1 MNHHRQKKTMKHIVR
16 LIAFTSPLLLF
27 SCPLLLFNGCVD
39 YSDAT
44 TAVSVKVQLQMPAE
58 FTKGS
63 DFEGHTVH
71 LSLNGTTTQTATTDA
86 NGMVE
91 FSHLIPDVYDLSTSW
106 DISDAEY
113 ESLTG
118 EKPQGSG
125 CTVSG
130 SINSTFIKDEGSVIT
145 LPTNVAV
152 KRDIVISKIASA
164 GSKDQNNRYYMAGKY
179 MELYNQSSDT
189 TDISA
194 LYIGLLDSTN
204 PQPFTLANLHDAYN
218 DSVVLVKQVFQIPEG
233 AKPIAPGQAVVLTNS
248 ATDHSDVS
256 ATEQDLRDA
265 DYEAKDP
272 TGNTINNPHTP
283 ALLSI
288 YSSTGNGAT
297 MNLVQGGPC
306 GIIIF
311 RTDEDIKSWQKTY
324 AYGKT
329 TGSQLYL
336 LVPKRVILDGV
347 DYMKNKPTGIDLS
360 AKRLYNDIDA
370 GFTHINAYNGWTGEV
385 VYRRT
390 AKVMPNG
397 QKILTDTNN
406 SSNDFKV
413 STTIKPREYDDE
425 N

>member
-1 MNHHRQKKTMKHIVR
+1 MKYIVR
-16 LIAFTSPLLLF
+16 LFAFIRPLLLFNSPLLLFTSPLLLF
-27 SCPLLLFNGCVD
+27 NGCID

-58 FTKGS
+58 FTKGN
-63 DFEGHTVH
+63 DFEGHTVQ
-71 LSLNGTTTQTATTDA
+71 LSFKGTTMQATTDA

-91 FSHLIPDVYDLSTSW
+91 FNNLIPDVYDLSTSW
-106 DISDAEY
+106 DISDAQY
-113 ESLTG
+113 ELLTG

-130 SINSTFIKDEGSVIT
+130 SINSTFIKDNGSVIT
-145 LPTNVAV
+145 LPTSVAV
-152 KRDIVISKIASA
+152 KRDIVISKIATA
-164 GSKDQNNRYYMAGKY
+164 GSKDQNNRNYMAGKY
-179 MELYNQSSDT
+179 FELYNQSGDT
-189 TDISA
+189 TDISG

-204 PQPFTLANLHDAYN
+204 PQPFTLDNLHDAYN
-218 DSVVLVKQVFQIPEG
+218 DSVVLVKQVFQIPGG

-248 ATDHSDVS
+248 ATDHSDVN

-272 TGNTINNPHTP
+272 TGNIINNPQTP

-288 YSSTGNGAT
+288 YSSMGSSAT

-311 RTDEDIKSWQKTY
+311 RTKEDIMTWQKTY

-336 LVPKRVILDGV
+336 LVPKRVVLDGV

-360 AKRLYNDIDA
+360 AKRLYSDIDA
-370 GFTHINAYNGWTGEV
+370 GYTHINAYSGYTGEV

-390 AKVMPNG
+390 AKVTPSG

>member
-1 MNHHRQKKTMKHIVR
+1 MKHIVR

-44 TAVSVKVQLQMPAE
+44 TAVSVKVQLQMPVE
-58 FTKGS
+58 FTKGN
-63 DFEGHTVH
+63 DFEGHTVQ
-71 LSLNGTTTQTATTDA
+71 LSYNGTTQTATTDA

-164 GSKDQNNRYYMAGKY
+164 GSKDQNNRTYMAGKY

-218 DSVVLVKQVFQIPEG
+218 DSVVLVKQVFQIPES

-360 AKRLYNDIDA
+360 AKRLYSDIDA
-370 GFTHINAYNGWTGEV
+370 GYTHINAYNGWTGEV